1 MGIPL
6 LQDITIIFG
15 LSIIVLLV
23 SHQLRL
29 PTVVGFL
36 LTGIFV
42 GPHGLRLIKGLHE
55 VEILADI
62 GVVLLLFAIGLEFSF
77 RELSRL
83 KKAVLL
89 GGSLQ
94 VALTVLAT
102 FGIVLELGEVPSKA
116 IFIGFLVALSSTA
129 IVLKVFQEKAEVET
143 PHGRTALAIL
153 IFQDIIVVL
162 MMLISPIL
170 SGTKGSISTSLFVL
184 LLKGIAIIG
193 LVILSARYIVPHAL
207 YQVARTR
214 SRELFLLSI
223 CAMGLTVAWL
233 TSIIGLSLGLGAFLA
248 GLIISESEYSLAAL
262 GGIRP
267 FRDVFMSFFFVSIG
281 MLLDVSFVFQN
292 TALIGLLALSVIAL
306 KTFIVFLVSWIL
318 ALQLRTAILV
328 SLSLSQ
334 IGEFSF
340 VLSRTGVEYGLLG
353 KEMYQLFLSVSVLT
367 MATAPLMIALAPR
380 LADFAVKLPM
390 LAKLRTGF
398 AKVPV
403 TSNRIGGNRLRD
415 HVIIIGFGANGRLLA
430 QAAKAASISYVIIEM
445 NADTVRNER
454 AKGEPILY
462 GDATQEALLEHV
474 SIKEARVVVIAVY
487 DPVATRHIVQLAR
500 ELNPKVHVI
509 ARTRFISEVES
520 LYALGADEIIPAEF
534 ETAVEIFVRVLIQ
547 YLIPQN
553 EIERFVAEVR
563 ADGYKMFRALSK
575 PSACVSDLKS
585 YLSDVEVKTF
595 RIEEKSSIIGQSL
608 TEIGLR
614 QKHGVTLVAIR
625 RNEQTLS
632 NPDSSTKLCANDLIV
647 LLGTPEK
654 MAQVGNL
661 FKTLAEVLQNNR
673 MK

>member
-1 MGIPL
+1 MEIPL
-6 LQDITIIFG
+6 LQDVTIIFG

-23 SHQLRL
+23 SHRLRL

-42 GPHGLRLIKGLHE
+42 GPYGLRLIKGLHE
-55 VEILADI
+55 VEILAEI
-62 GVVLLLFAIGLEFSF
+62 GVVLLLFTIGLEFSF
-77 RELSRL
+77 KEFSRL

-94 VALTVLAT
+94 VVLTVAAA
-102 FGIVLELGEVPSKA
+102 FGIVLKLGELPSKA
-116 IFIGFLVALSSTA
+116 IFIGFLIALSSTA

-153 IFQDIIVVL
+153 IFQDIVVVL
-162 MMLISPIL
+162 MMLFSPIL
-170 SGTKGSISTSLFVL
+170 AGTEGSISTSLFVL

-193 LVILSARYIVPHAL
+193 LVVLSARYIVPHVL

-233 TSIIGLSLGLGAFLA
+233 TSSIGLSLGLGAFLA

-281 MLLDVSFVFQN
+281 MLLDVSFVFRN
-292 TALIGLLALSVIAL
+292 ADLIGLLALSVIAL

-367 MATAPLMIALAPR
+367 MATAPLMIALGPR
-380 LADFAVKLPM
+380 LADFAAKLPM
-390 LAKLRTGF
+390 LANLRTGF
-398 AKVPV
+398 SKAPV
-403 TSNRIGGNRLRD
+403 ASNRISGNRLRD

-462 GDATQEALLEHV
+462 GDATQEALLEHAN
-474 SIKEARVVVIAVY
+474 IKEARAVVIAVY
-487 DPVATRHIVQLAR
+487 DPVATRHIVQSAR

-520 LYALGADEIIPAEF
+520 LYALGADEVIPAEF
-534 ETAVEIFVRVLIQ
+534 ETAVEIFVRVLVQ

-563 ADGYKMFRALSK
+563 ADGYKMFRTLSK
-575 PSACVSDLKS
+575 FSATAGDLKS

-614 QKHGVTLVAIR
+614 KKHGVTLVAIR

-632 NPDSSTKLCANDLIV
+632 NPDSSTELYANDLIV

-654 MAQVGNL
+654 MAQVGSL
-661 FKTLAEVLQNNR
+661 FKTSAEVLENNR
-673 MK
+673 T